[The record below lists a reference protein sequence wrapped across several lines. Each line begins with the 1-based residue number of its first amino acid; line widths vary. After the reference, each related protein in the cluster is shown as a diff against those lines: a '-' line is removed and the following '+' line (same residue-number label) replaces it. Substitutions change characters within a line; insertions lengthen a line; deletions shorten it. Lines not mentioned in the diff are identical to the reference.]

1 MSQNIRK
8 NRRMFGAN
16 ELSNDDAELGAAR
29 DYCGKYYIYISEN
42 VGLMSK
48 ALGILVVQRGMEGF
62 VWTRRKRERARRV
75 I

>member
-1 MSQNIRK
+1 MSQNICK

-29 DYCGKYYIYISEN
+29 DYCGKYYISEN

-48 ALGILVVQRGMEGF
+48 ALGILVVQRGMGGF